1 MDFSIVIVNY
11 QSRELTCACLDSL
24 TSSDWQGLSYEII
37 VVDNHSDPELGA
49 LLAKRYPDVR
59 FIAAPSNLGM
69 GAGNNLGLTEA
80 RGRYFAVM
88 NPDTLALPNT
98 FTTLY
103 HYLESQPQVGI
114 VGPKQL
120 NPDHSVQT
128 SCYRWHHL
136 LTPVYRRTPLGQLNL
151 GQRDLDRFLMTDF
164 DHQSIKQVDWLLGS
178 FLLIRASTYGQL
190 GGFDPNFFL
199 YFEDTD
205 LCRRAHLA
213 GWQVVYNPEASII
226 HNHKRQSAQTA
237 WWKFFLS
244 GTTRTHIT
252 SWFKYLWK
260 YRFR

>member
-1 MDFSIVIVNY
+1 MKCTEKGCITKQHGPRI
-11 QSRELTCACLDSL
+11 LLSL
-24 TSSDWQGLSYEII
+24 LF
-37 VVDNHSDPELGA
+37 VVGG
-49 LLAKRYPDVR
+49 
-59 FIAAPSNLGM
+59 FG
-69 GAGNNLGLTEA
+69 
-80 RGRYFAVM
+80 
-88 NPDTLALPNT
+88 
-98 FTTLY
+98 
-103 HYLESQPQVGI
+103 
-114 VGPKQL
+114 
-120 NPDHSVQT
+120 
-128 SCYRWHHL
+128 
-136 LTPVYRRTPLGQLNL
+136 
-151 GQRDLDRFLMTDF
+151 
-164 DHQSIKQVDWLLGS
+164 
-178 FLLIRASTYGQL
+178 FLLNFKNMIGFVGTGLGNIGLPMSLATIALVIAIILKL